1 FCHPTTENARIPGYV
16 SIFRRKYG
24 EKQTRKWVVYFQ
36 TAPKI
41 NRQFTTENARI
52 KLRRLYPTLKK

>member
-1 FCHPTTENARIPGYV
+1 MNKYDYTARGIVLCFARQGKHII

-24 EKQTRKWVVYFQ
+24 EKQTRKGVVYFQ

-41 NRQFTTENARI
+41 AR
-52 KLRRLYPTLKK
+52 

>member
-1 FCHPTTENARIPGYV
+1 MTENARIPGYV

-36 TAPKI
+36 TAPNIAFFLLQTKGASM
-41 NRQFTTENARI
+41 F
-52 KLRRLYPTLKK
+52 